1 MIWILVR
8 FTVTVTMCVGIYLCV
23 RCIRGVRLIIAEQKT
38 RITTEQKK
46 NTCSFILN
54 NLFRFLIFK
63 PK

>member
-23 RCIRGVRLIIAEQKT
+23 RCIRGVQLIIAEQKT

-46 NTCSFILN
+46 TRVP
-54 NLFRFLIFK
+54 LF
-63 PK
+63 